1 MLPMS
6 MPIRLALQTLRANPL
21 RTVLSTLGI
30 VMGAG
35 SLASVLSLADGVEAY
50 GRRRLESEG
59 LQTVLVAPVTSDV
72 IDGLRVPRGEIVRPS
87 VEDAAALARVAGPRA
102 GVVLSAQGVTRWLV
116 PGDAADRA
124 AVAQGVQILGAM
136 PGPALAAGRALSTA
150 DLGPEAR
157 VAVVSAPVA
166 RALAGD
172 DAGAAVGREIALDA
186 QRVRV
191 VGVLARREGRDE
203 PLVQVPFAV
212 FQALPAGGA
221 LPSLAVR
228 AERVEATDALKA
240 AVQRWATGR
249 FGAGVT
255 VAAQGQV
262 RLQQAAQAILIFKLL
277 MGSFTAIAL
286 LVGGIGIM
294 NVLLASVLERTRE
307 IGVRRA
313 VGARRRDVVLQLL
326 AESVAIALAG
336 SLIGLAA
343 GVGAAFAVTA
353 IMRAQT
359 EALVYAAVTPG
370 TVAASLGAAT
380 LTGLV
385 FGVYPAV
392 RAARL
397 APVDAIRTE

>member
-1 MLPMS
+1 MS
-6 MPIRLALQTLRANPL
+6 TPIRLALQTLRANPL

-59 LQTVLVAPVTSDV
+59 LQTVLVSAVTSDL
-72 IDGLRVPRGEIVRPS
+72 IDGLRVPRAESVRLS
-87 VEDAAALARVAGPRA
+87 AEDAAALAGVAGPGA
-102 GVVLSAQGVTRWLV
+102 AVVLTAQGVTRWRQ
-116 PGDAADRA
+116 PGDTADRA
-124 AVAQGVQILGAM
+124 AIAQGVRILGAM
-136 PGPALAAGRALSTA
+136 PAPALAAGRALAPA
-150 DLGPEAR
+150 DLGPDAR

-166 RALAGD
+166 RALSSADPG
-172 DAGAAVGREIALDA
+172 GALGREIVLDG
-186 QRVRV
+186 QPVRV

-203 PLVQVPFAV
+203 PLVQIPLAV

-221 LPSLAVR
+221 SPTLAVR

-240 AVQRWATGR
+240 SAQRWATAR
-249 FGAGVT
+249 FGTGVA
-255 VAAQGQV
+255 VVAQGQV

-326 AESVAIALAG
+326 AESVAIALTG

-343 GVGAAFAVTA
+343 GVGVAFAVTA
-353 IMRAQT
+353 VMRAQT

-370 TVAASLGAAT
+370 TVAASLGAAVV
-380 LTGLV
+380 TGLV
-385 FGVYPAV
+385 FGVYPAL